1 MVLKSSSFSNAVLF
15 NLCLHPSQFPRFL
28 PFFFRPLPILIC
40 FQFSHKEAQDI
51 FLAEVCV
58 LVCLLGGQ
66 EQAPFHPRD
75 MGKPSGTSSQVLRAK
90 QMAWNNLYSFWLFIL
105 YAYRTNLVF
114 LKSPSKFQSLFSG
127 EGVLTECSTAPILF
141 SWKQDK
147 KKCLPW
153 L

>member
-1 MVLKSSSFSNAVLF
+1 MVLKSSSFSNAVLL
-15 NLCLHPSQFPRFL
+15 NPCLQPSQFPQFL
-28 PFFFRPLPILIC
+28 PFFFRSLPILIC
-40 FQFSHKEAQDI
+40 FQFSHEEAEDI

-66 EQAPFHPRD
+66 EQATFRPRD
-75 MGKPSGTSSQVLRAK
+75 TGKPRGTSSQVLRAK
-90 QMAWNNLYSFWLFIL
+90 QMAWNILYSFWLFNL
-105 YAYRTNLVF
+105 YAYRANFIF
-114 LKSPSKFQSLFSG
+114 LKSSSKFQSLFSG
-127 EGVLTECSTAPILF
+127 EGVLTAYSTAPILF